1 MRRMLRFTGRAVIRH
16 PDDDRDQGRDT
27 IFLME
32 EVMTSTL
39 KLAIAAAFAATA
51 FAGVASAEN
60 TIYTRSPEAAQAD
73 LVRDWSFNG
82 SGTRGVVR
90 QRTSSEMRADLVRDW
105 DAKKVTAEENR
116 EIHSRNEKQAHDDLV
131 RNWN

>member
-1 MRRMLRFTGRAVIRH
+1 MT
-16 PDDDRDQGRDT
+16 T
-27 IFLME
+27 I
-32 EVMTSTL
+32 T

-51 FAGVASAEN
+51 FAGAASADN

-82 SGTRGVVR
+82 GGNRGVVR

-105 DAKKVTAEENR
+105 DAKKVATEENR
-116 EIHSRNEKQAHDDLV
+116 QIHSRNEQQAHDDLV